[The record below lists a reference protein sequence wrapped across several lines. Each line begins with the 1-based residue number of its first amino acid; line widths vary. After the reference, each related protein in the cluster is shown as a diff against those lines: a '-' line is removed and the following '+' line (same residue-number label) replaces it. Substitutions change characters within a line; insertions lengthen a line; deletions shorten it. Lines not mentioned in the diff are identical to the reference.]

1 MTLCHWFIGSEI
13 SKVKVIDMTGPEQRV
28 LSGYSALSV
37 KKTSEPMDS
46 EATSQTLSARDK
58 LQLDKLAYNL
68 DALVDFCEHVRSILL
83 NLSMENK
90 KLIVYCRCVGNYWK

>member
-1 MTLCHWFIGSEI
+1 
-13 SKVKVIDMTGPEQRV
+13 
-28 LSGYSALSV
+28 
-37 KKTSEPMDS
+37 MDS

-90 KLIVYCRCVGNYWK
+90 KLIVYCRCVGNYWKC